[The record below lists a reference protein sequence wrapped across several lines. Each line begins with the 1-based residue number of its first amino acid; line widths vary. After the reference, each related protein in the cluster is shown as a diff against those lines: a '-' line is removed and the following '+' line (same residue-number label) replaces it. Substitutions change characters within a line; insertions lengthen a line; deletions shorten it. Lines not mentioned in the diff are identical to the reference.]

1 VNLLDMVIMGILAL
15 AGISGWRTGLVPGV
29 VLLIGIVVGSL
40 LGGRYGY
47 PLGHLAMPTSEY
59 APLVGF
65 ILVFCIAV
73 LGAWAVG
80 RFLQGIVHTLWLGWL
95 DRLGGTM
102 LSVVLSMV
110 LLAGV
115 LVGIEAVPMSRTW
128 AQRDIKDSKV
138 AHLVVEGSSLILSL
152 LPGEYWPKAAWGGHA
167 PLERGHD
174 RWLQPQSDPKAL
186 NQFSRFH

>member
-95 DRLGGTM
+95 
-102 LSVVLSMV
+102 
-110 LLAGV
+110 
-115 LVGIEAVPMSRTW
+115 
-128 AQRDIKDSKV
+128 